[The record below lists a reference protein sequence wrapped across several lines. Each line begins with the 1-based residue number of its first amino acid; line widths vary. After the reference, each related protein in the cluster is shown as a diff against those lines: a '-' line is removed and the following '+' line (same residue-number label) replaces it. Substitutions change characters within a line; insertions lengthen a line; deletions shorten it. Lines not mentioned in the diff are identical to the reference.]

1 MEISRVPSGLP
12 PSARDETM
20 QRLQNGRGADFGG
33 DPTSA
38 ERRASAERAA
48 TDRMAAQVQSTE
60 AVGRA
65 TRPDLAEPTRDAAQP
80 RSSIERGGR
89 LDLRV

>member
-20 QRLQNGRGADFGG
+20 QRLQNGRGGDFGG

-38 ERRASAERAA
+38 ERRAGAERAA
-48 TDRMAAQVQSTE
+48 ADRAAAQVQSTE

-65 TRPDLAEPTRDAAQP
+65 TRPDLAEPTRDATAP
-80 RSSIERGGR
+80 SSPTERGGR
-89 LDLRV
+89 LDLRI

>member
-1 MEISRVPSGLP
+1 MEIGRVLSGLP

-20 QRLQNGRGADFGG
+20 QRLQNGRGGDVGG
-33 DPTSA
+33 DPKSA
-38 ERRASAERAA
+38 ERRAAAERSAA
-48 TDRMAAQVQSTE
+48 DRPAARVQTTE

-65 TRPDLAEPTRDAAQP
+65 SRPDLAEPTRDAAAQ
-80 RSSIERGGR
+80 RSPMERGGR

>member
-1 MEISRVPSGLP
+1 MEIGRIPSGLP

-20 QRLQNGRGADFGG
+20 QRLQNGRGGDVGG
-33 DPTSA
+33 DPKSA
-38 ERRASAERAA
+38 ERRAATERAA
-48 TDRMAAQVQSTE
+48 ADQAAAQVQSTE

-65 TRPDLAEPTRDAAQP
+65 ARPDLAEPSRDAAAMRQ
-80 RSSIERGGR
+80 SMERGAK

>member
-12 PSARDETM
+12 PSARDEVA
-20 QRLQNGRGADFGG
+20 QRARSGRGGEVGG

-38 ERRASAERAA
+38 ERRAATAQAAAERAA
-48 TDRMAAQVQSTE
+48 ARTQTAE

-65 TRPDLAEPTRDAAQP
+65 ERPDLAEPTRDPTAQLP
-80 RSSIERGGR
+80 PPARGAR

>member
-1 MEISRVPSGLP
+1 MDISRIPSGLP

-20 QRLQNGRGADFGG
+20 QRLQNGRGGDVGG
-33 DPTSA
+33 DPKSA
-38 ERRASAERAA
+38 ERRATAERAA
-48 TDRMAAQVQSTE
+48 ADRAAARVQTTE

-65 TRPDLAEPTRDAAQP
+65 TRPDLTEPTRDAATP
-80 RSSIERGGR
+80 RSAMERGGR